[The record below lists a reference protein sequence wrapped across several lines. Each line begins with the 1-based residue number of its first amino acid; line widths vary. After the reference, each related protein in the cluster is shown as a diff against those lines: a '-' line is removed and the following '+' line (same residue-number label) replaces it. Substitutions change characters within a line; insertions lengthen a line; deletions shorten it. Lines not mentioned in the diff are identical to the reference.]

1 MFPEYVAKNPKPEVV
16 MQLGQLR
23 EAGSSFYAAPTE
35 TLDVINNRFM
45 QKRVHTVN
53 NPDDIERRLQAAV
66 VMKRVRV
73 EEFFF
78 DFDKLRRGKVTK
90 NQFEQIL
97 SMLNFNLSAEEFT
110 ALAVKYKTP
119 TDPEYMVNYKDFCAS
134 INGAFTTYGIQ
145 KDPMAK
151 VAPVTVENT
160 VPARRKY
167 LQFTAEEKAMID
179 GILAEYKEAV
189 RIKRIHLKP
198 MFQDFDITK
207 DQHVTKHQFLRTL
220 GQLGVSTSED
230 VLNVLLK
237 AYMDKGNVDEVNYY
251 DFCEDV
257 DNSDALFNVGR
268 GYNHS
273 FDYYPKTRPRPTG
286 IDIKKDRP
294 DDVEDVVAKLRQH
307 CKEQRTRI
315 SEFFRDFDK
324 LRSGYITEAQFRIGL
339 NMSKIV
345 LSGAEFRL
353 LADHFQAP
361 KEGAHVKWRE
371 FSDSVDEVFTTKNLE
386 RSVDIPVG
394 DARTHSIYGKAEP
407 SPSDEAIVGAFQDKF
422 KALVQRERLDAKSF
436 FQDQD
441 RHNYFKVSPKQF
453 KQTVTLLGVEVSDEE
468 LAAIVK
474 VYGNKLGDIEY
485 LPFLKDTFVLRYQI
499 NEPYTGA
506 KSTYTNVYTDF
517 SGSPEVAQLMKK
529 LKEQVMRA
537 RIRLGEFLQDH
548 DPLRKGTI
556 EATKFRT
563 TLYAQKLQLTKE
575 EYQLLEDHYRDATD
589 PIKIRYF
596 DFNQDIENIFT
607 LKDLEKNP
615 QTTLSAF
622 KAPSILDPAS
632 ILSMDEE
639 VELDGM
645 LKRIG
650 TDVRHR
656 RLLIKPFFQDKDK
669 SNSGFVSNTRFRSI
683 FDN

>member
-1 MFPEYVAKNPKPEVV
+1 M
-16 MQLGQLR
+16 
-23 EAGSSFYAAPTE
+23 
-35 TLDVINNRFM
+35 
-45 QKRVHTVN
+45 
-53 NPDDIERRLQAAV
+53 
-66 VMKRVRV
+66 
-73 EEFFF
+73 
-78 DFDKLRRGKVTK
+78 
-90 NQFEQIL
+90 L
-97 SMLNFNLSAEEFT
+97 SFNLSAEEFG
-110 ALAVKYKTP
+110 ALAAKYKTLN
-119 TDPEYMVNYKDFCAS
+119 DPEYMVNYKDFCAS
-134 INGAFTTYGIQ
+134 INSAFTTYGIQ
-145 KDPMAK
+145 KDPTAK

-167 LQFTAEEKAMID
+167 LQFTAEEKAIID

-257 DNSDALFNVGR
+257 DSSDALFNVGR

-273 FDYYPKTRPRPTG
+273 TDYYPKTRPRPTG
-286 IDIKKDRP
+286 VDIKKDKP

-371 FSDSVDEVFTTKNLE
+371 FSDLVDEVFTIKNLE
-386 RSVDIPVG
+386 RSVDIQVG
-394 DARTHSIYGKAEP
+394 DARTQSMYGKP
-407 SPSDEAIVGAFQDKF
+407 VPSDADHALVGAFQDKF
-422 KALVQRERLDAKSF
+422 KALVKRERLDAKSF

-453 KQTVTLLGVEVSDEE
+453 KQTCTLLGVEVSDAD
-468 LAAIVK
+468 LAALVK

-485 LPFLKDTFVLRYQI
+485 LPFLNDTYVLKYQI
-499 NEPYTGA
+499 NEPFTGA
-506 KSTYTNVYTDF
+506 KSTYSNVYTDF
-517 SGSPEVAQLMKK
+517 SGSTEVQNLMKK
-529 LKEQVMRA
+529 LKEQVMRS
-537 RIRLGEFLQDH
+537 RIRVGEFLQDH

-589 PIKIRYF
+589 PMKIRYF

-615 QTTLSAF
+615 QTTMSAF
-622 KAPSILDPAS
+622 KAPSILDPQNV
-632 ILSMDEE
+632 LSTAEE
-639 VELDGM
+639 TELDTA

-650 TDVRHR
+650 TDVNHR
-656 RLLIKPFFQDKDK
+656 RLLIKPFFADKDK
-669 SNSGFVSNTRFRSI
+669 SNSGFV
-683 FDN
+683 

>member
-23 EAGSSFYAAPTE
+23 AAGSSFYAAPTE

-53 NPDDIERRLQAAV
+53 NPDDIEKRLQAAV

-151 VAPVTVENT
+151 VAPVTVDNT

-453 KQTVTLLGVEVSDEE
+453 KQTVTLLGVEVSDEV
-468 LAAIVK
+468 LAAVVK

-499 NEPYTGA
+499 NEPFTGA

-529 LKEQVMRA
+529 LKDQVMRA
-537 RIRLGEFLQDH
+537 RIRVGEFLQDH

-563 TLYAQKLQLTKE
+563 TLYSQKLQLTKE

-622 KAPSILDPAS
+622 KAPSILDP
-632 ILSMDEE
+632 
-639 VELDGM
+639 
-645 LKRIG
+645 
-650 TDVRHR
+650 
-656 RLLIKPFFQDKDK
+656 
-669 SNSGFVSNTRFRSI
+669 
-683 FDN
+683 

>member
-23 EAGSSFYAAPTE
+23 DAGSSFYAAPTE

-53 NPDDIERRLQAAV
+53 NPDDIEKRLQAAV

-394 DARTHSIYGKAEP
+394 DARTHSIYGKPEP
-407 SPSDEAIVGAFQDKF
+407 SQSDEAVVGAFQDKF

-468 LAAIVK
+468 LAAVVK

-575 EYQLLEDHYRDATD
+575 EYQLLEDYYRDETD

-622 KAPSILDPAS
+622 KAPSILDPNS
-632 ILSMDEE
+632 CLS
-639 VELDGM
+639 
-645 LKRIG
+645 
-650 TDVRHR
+650 
-656 RLLIKPFFQDKDK
+656 
-669 SNSGFVSNTRFRSI
+669 
-683 FDN
+683 

>member
-1 MFPEYVAKNPKPEVV
+1 
-16 MQLGQLR
+16 
-23 EAGSSFYAAPTE
+23 
-35 TLDVINNRFM
+35 
-45 QKRVHTVN
+45 
-53 NPDDIERRLQAAV
+53 
-66 VMKRVRV
+66 
-73 EEFFF
+73 
-78 DFDKLRRGKVTK
+78 
-90 NQFEQIL
+90 
-97 SMLNFNLSAEEFT
+97 
-110 ALAVKYKTP
+110 
-119 TDPEYMVNYKDFCAS
+119 
-134 INGAFTTYGIQ
+134 
-145 KDPMAK
+145 
-151 VAPVTVENT
+151 
-160 VPARRKY
+160 
-167 LQFTAEEKAMID
+167 MIA

-257 DNSDALFNVGR
+257 DSSDALFNVGR

-286 IDIKKDRP
+286 VDIKKDKP
-294 DDVEDVVAKLRQH
+294 DDVDDVVAKLRQH

-345 LSGAEFRL
+345 LSGNEFRL

-361 KEGAHVKWRE
+361 KEGAHVKWKE
-371 FSDSVDEVFTTKNLE
+371 FSDCVDEVFTIKNLE
-386 RSVDIPVG
+386 RSVDIQVG
-394 DARTHSIYGKAEP
+394 DARTHSVYGKAAP
-407 SPSDEAIVGAFQDKF
+407 ADNDEALVAAFRDKF

-453 KQTVTLLGVEVSDEE
+453 KQTVTLLGVQMSDEE
-468 LAAIVK
+468 LQAIVK
-474 VYGNKLGDIEY
+474 VYGTKLGDIEY
-485 LPFLKDTFVLRYQI
+485 LPFLKDTFVLRYVI
-499 NEPYTGA
+499 NEPYSGG
-506 KSTYTNVYTDF
+506 KSTYTNIYTDF
-517 SGSPEVAQLMKK
+517 SGSNAVAQLMQK
-529 LKEQVMRA
+529 LKEQVCRN

-563 TLYAQKLQLTKE
+563 TLYAQKLQLTTE
-575 EYQLLEDHYRDATD
+575 EYQKLEDHYRDPTD

-615 QTTLSAF
+615 QTTLSVF
-622 KAPSILDPAS
+622 KAPSILDPKDL
-632 ILSMDEE
+632 LSKEE
-639 VELDGM
+639 SEELDTCM
-645 LKRIG
+645 KRIG
-650 TDVRHR
+650 TDVKHR

-669 SNSGFVSNTRFRSI
+669 SNSGFVTNTRFRSI